1 MGIIA
6 GYGQLPFSSNAFSS
20 VMVGSEKISLLAG
33 IKYDKDILYTLI
45 TVILSQKSLHK
56 NSMVTSMAE

>member
-6 GYGQLPFSSNAFSS
+6 GYGQLPFSSNEFSS

-33 IKYDKDILYTLI
+33 IK
-45 TVILSQKSLHK
+45 
-56 NSMVTSMAE
+56 